1 MRQIN
6 LQEHQQSGPHALS
19 KDQRDALREIPSLTI
34 ERADVNSTESQ
45 YYLTPGSTVGAVE
58 TDGLSVRIEPK
69 IGVPSCFR
77 WRAMLLIE
85 SSSSRAMSTSLR
97 RRPCPTSRLSR

>member
-1 MRQIN
+1 MVRT
-6 LQEHQQSGPHALS
+6 LYR

-69 IGVPSCFR
+69 IGVPK
-77 WRAMLLIE
+77 LL
-85 SSSSRAMSTSLR
+85 SLACYAFDR
-97 RRPCPTSRLSR
+97 VKPPAARCRLP